1 MTGIHL
7 SASAAIPAKYLNR
20 HVLITG
26 QTGTGKTVSVLKL
39 TESLAQAGT
48 PVFLSDVKG
57 DMSCLAR
64 SCDTRRLDV
73 LSGDAQVPLWAMGA
87 DLLSRALELSDTQ
100 SATLEIAFT
109 FAAQTG
115 QPLETLTD
123 LRAILTAMLSRRA
136 DISATLG
143 QISPASVGVIQRGLL
158 RLENAGTSAMFGP
171 RRLDIA
177 DLMQPGR
184 VTILDARSLFQA
196 PRLYGAFLLWLMR
209 EFWTR
214 LPECGDIAAPRMA
227 LVFDEAHTLFADAT
241 PALLRA
247 TEQTARLIRSKG
259 VSLIWASQNPHDVPA
274 IIAEQAATRLAHA
287 RALGV
292 GNAELTTLDA
302 NGNQTR
308 PRIVRPDM
316 PTCGTGLAYVQDMR
330 PARAPETPATPAS
343 DATAIGYAFLSTIGV
358 AAVAL
363 IWAIGTGYGGAM
375 IAAAIGIKFAMR

>member
-1 MTGIHL
+1 MINL
-7 SASAAIPAKYLNR
+7 SKSARIPAKYLNR
-20 HVLITG
+20 HVLVTG
-26 QTGTGKTVSVLKL
+26 QTGTGKTISVLKL
-39 TESLAQAGT
+39 TESLAQAGA

-73 LSGDAQVPLWAMGA
+73 LSGNAQVPLWAMGA

-109 FAAQTG
+109 FADQHG
-115 QPLETLTD
+115 LPLNTLAE
-123 LRAILTAMLSRRA
+123 LRTTLAAMLSRRA
-136 DISATLG
+136 GISATLG

-158 RLENAGTSAMFGP
+158 RLENAGASAMFGP
-171 RRLDIA
+171 RRLDIS
-177 DLMQPGR
+177 DLMRPGR
-184 VTILDARSLFQA
+184 VTILDARNLFQS

-214 LPECGDIAAPRMA
+214 LPECGDIAAPRIA
-227 LVFDEAHTLFADAT
+227 LVFDEAHTLFADAS

-259 VSLIWASQNPHDVPA
+259 VSLILASQSPQDVPA

-302 NGNQTR
+302 NGNPTR
-308 PRIVRPDM
+308 PRIVRPDL
-316 PTCGTGLAYVQDMR
+316 PSCGT
-330 PARAPETPATPAS
+330 TPADVHDMVPAIVPRTPAAPAS
-343 DATAIGYAFLSTIGV
+343 DATAIGYAFLAAMGV
-358 AAVAL
+358 AAAVL
-363 IWAIGTGYGGAM
+363 LWAIGAGYGGAM